1 MLAGWGGGW
10 GRGVPFKAKRN
21 KNRWKRRGGE
31 LITVSQSRQ
40 ERREQRFPRRCG
52 IKGMKVP
59 FKGKRGRA
67 PSLAQIRSSFGSI
80 GPAQRAESGQ
90 RRVKLGPNPWTVE
103 AFHPF
108 LLDLFASSV

>member
-1 MLAGWGGGW
+1 MQAGWGGG
-10 GRGVPFKAKRN
+10 GGVFLSKRRET
-21 KNRWKRRGGE
+21 KIDGRGGE
-31 LITVSQSRQ
+31 KLITVSQSRQ
-40 ERREQRFPRRCG
+40 ERREQRFSRRCG

-59 FKGKRGRA
+59 FKGKRGCA

-90 RRVKLGPNPWTVE
+90 RRVKLGRNPWTVE

>member
-1 MLAGWGGGW
+1 MEEEGG
-10 GRGVPFKAKRN
+10 KK
-21 KNRWKRRGGE
+21 

-59 FKGKRGRA
+59 FKGKRDRA
-67 PSLAQIRSSFGSI
+67 PSLAQIRSPFGSI

-90 RRVKLGPNPWTVE
+90 RRVKLGRNPWTVE
-103 AFHPF
+103 VFHPF
-108 LLDLFASSV
+108 RLDLFASSV